1 MFGVRSFR
9 APLFT
14 NLKFCVMDFNMSFD
28 PVSAGASL
36 LSGIGNAV
44 SGAKQARKNRAHQL
58 NLLHQQQDWSAQMA
72 EKQNQWNIDQ
82 WNRENEYNS
91 PAAQMERYELAGI
104 NPYNAASSGQI
115 GSGTAS
121 SLQSATPNNVSAPAY
136 ADAYSNPVG
145 NFISGLSSSL
155 DNALKVISVDREKK
169 LTPSVVEKSENEAR
183 GSKGTAYSDLAQG
196 IKDQNDLVNEPS
208 RVAANYNLYQSQ
220 MHEFAFNSQKYA
232 LLGQG
237 VPEIVANELA
247 QMRSNTQIL
256 QLQAEG
262 MGYDNKQKHAIAK
275 FAEAT
280 EKAKLDQLVEQ
291 GELTKAQAE
300 NMRKQNSWFEKIT
313 MAQLANYAAQ
323 TAAAYGSA
331 DASHAAAGLS
341 RAETATEN
349 TLRLARGGQANEQ
362 YRNLK
367 LQNDNYAP
375 SFEDWLYHDDQGT
388 WVQLGY
394 GKYAA
399 RLIGEAINGD
409 TSDTPNKKKTSKPR
423 KPRKPRLGRR

>member
-1 MFGVRSFR
+1 
-9 APLFT
+9 
-14 NLKFCVMDFNMSFD
+14 MDFSMSFD
-28 PVSAGASL
+28 PISSG
-36 LSGIGNAV
+36 LSFV
-44 SGAKQARKNRAHQL
+44 SGLANSIGGARQAVKNRRHQNAML
-58 NLLHQQQDWSAQMA
+58 EKQQTWSEKMA
-72 EKQNQWNIDQ
+72 NQQNQWNLDQ

-91 PAAQMERYELAGI
+91 PVNQMSRMEAAGI

-121 SLQSATPNNVSAPAY
+121 PLQSATPNNVSAPAY

-145 NFISGLSSSL
+145 NFISALSSSL

-169 LTPSVVEKSENEAR
+169 LTDPIVEQANQNAR
-183 GSKGTAYSDLAQG
+183 GSKGSADTALAEG
-196 IKDQNDLVNEPS
+196 IKAQNDLVNEPS

-262 MGYDNKQKHAIAK
+262 MGYDNKQKYAIAK
-275 FAEAT
+275 FAEAS
-280 EKAKLDQLVEQ
+280 EKAKLDQLVQQ

-313 MAQLANYAAQ
+313 MAQLANYAAS
-323 TAAAYGSA
+323 TAAAYGAA
-331 DASHAAAGLS
+331 DASHAAAGYS
-341 RAETATEN
+341 RAQAATEN
-349 TLRLARGGQANEQ
+349 TLRRARGGQENER
-362 YRNLK
+362 YKFMK
-367 LQNDNYAP
+367 LENENYYADP
-375 SFEDWLYHDDQGT
+375 KKRAYQGSLGSWKSPYTWLSTFADGLYM
-388 WVQLGY
+388 
-394 GKYAA
+394 A
-399 RLIGEAINGD
+399 
-409 TSDTPNKKKTSKPR
+409 TPFIPLAK
-423 KPRKPRLGRR
+423 

>member
-1 MFGVRSFR
+1 
-9 APLFT
+9 
-14 NLKFCVMDFNMSFD
+14 MDFNMSFD

-58 NLLHQQQDWSAQMA
+58 NLLHQQQDWSEKMA
-72 EKQNQWNIDQ
+72 NQQNQWNIDQ

-104 NPYNAASSGQI
+104 NPYNAVSSGQI

-169 LTPSVVEKSENEAR
+169 LTPSVVEKSVNEAR
-183 GSKGTAYSDLAQG
+183 GSKGTADSALAQG

-247 QMRSNTQIL
+247 QMRSNTQIM

-262 MGYDNKQKHAIAK
+262 MGYDNKQKYAIAK

-280 EKAKLDQLVEQ
+280 EKAKLDQLVQQ
-291 GELTKAQAE
+291 GELTKQQAE

-313 MAQLANYAAQ
+313 MAQLANYAAN

-341 RAETATEN
+341 RQQTATERER
-349 TLRLARGGQANEQ
+349 TSYER
-362 YRNLK
+362 K
-367 LQNDNYAP
+367 QNDWFTP
-375 SFEDWLYHDDQGT
+375 SFEQRMYRS
-388 WVQLGY
+388 
-394 GKYAA
+394 GKY
-399 RLIGEAINGD
+399 GENSESYPFLRSMYRAGEFLK
-409 TSDTPNKKKTSKPR
+409 SFVPSLFGTPKH
-423 KPRKPRLGRR
+423 

>member
-1 MFGVRSFR
+1 MDLLGAGVS
-9 APLFT
+9 
-14 NLKFCVMDFNMSFD
+14 
-28 PVSAGASL
+28 
-36 LSGIGNAV
+36 AV
-44 SGAKQARKNRAHQL
+44 SGIANSIGGARQAVKNRRHQNAIL
-58 NLLHQQQDWSAQMA
+58 QKQQDWSEQMA

-91 PAAQMERYELAGI
+91 PVAQMSRMEAAGI
-104 NPYNAASSGQI
+104 NPYNAVTSGQV
-115 GSGTAS
+115 GSGIAS
-121 SLQSATPNNVSAPAY
+121 PLQSATPNNVSAPAY
-136 ADAYSNPVG
+136 AEAYSNPVG
-145 NFISGLSSSL
+145 DFISGLSSSL

-183 GSKGTAYSDLAQG
+183 GSKGTADSAIAQG

-208 RVAANYNLYQSQ
+208 RVAANANLYQSQ

-247 QMRSNTQIL
+247 QMRSNTQIM

-262 MGYDNKQKHAIAK
+262 MGYDNKQKYAIAK

-280 EKAKLDQLVEQ
+280 EKAKLDQLVQQ

-313 MAQLANYAAQ
+313 MAQLANYAAS
-323 TAAAYGSA
+323 TAAAYGAA
-331 DASHAAAGLS
+331 DASHAAAGYS
-341 RAETATEN
+341 RAQTATDN
-349 TLRLARGGQANEQ
+349 TLRAARGGQANET

-367 LQNDNYAP
+367 LNNDYYFADPKKRAYRDMNGKWYNP
-375 SFEDWLYHDDQGT
+375 NT
-388 WVQLGY
+388 W
-394 GKYAA
+394 AA
-399 RLIGEAINGD
+399 HVMDAAFSL
-409 TSDTPNKKKTSKPR
+409 TPFIPLTR
-423 KPRKPRLGRR
+423 

>member
-1 MFGVRSFR
+1 
-9 APLFT
+9 
-14 NLKFCVMDFNMSFD
+14 MDISMSFD
-28 PVSAGASL
+28 PVS
-36 LSGIGNAV
+36 SGFSFV
-44 SGAKQARKNRAHQL
+44 SGLANSIGGAHQAVKNRRHQNAML
-58 NLLHQQQDWSAQMA
+58 EKQQTWSEQMA

-91 PAAQMERYELAGI
+91 PVNQMSRMAAAGI

-121 SLQSATPNNVSAPAY
+121 SLRSATPNTVTAPAY
-136 ADAYSNPVG
+136 SEAYSNPVG

-169 LTPSVVEKSENEAR
+169 LTPSVVKESEGRANSADAEGVKA
-183 GSKGTAYSDLAQG
+183 
-196 IKDQNDLVNEPS
+196 QNDLVNEPS
-208 RVAANYNLYQSQ
+208 RVAANFNLYQSQ

-237 VPEIVANELA
+237 VSEIVANELA
-247 QMRSNTQIL
+247 QMRSNTQIM

-262 MGYDNKQKHAIAK
+262 MGYDNKQKYAIAK

-280 EKAKLDQLVEQ
+280 EKAKLDQLVQQ

-300 NMRKQNSWFEKIT
+300 NMRKQNTWFGKIT

-331 DASHAAAGLS
+331 DASHAAADASHAAAGLN
-341 RAETATEN
+341 RAETTTEN
-349 TLRLARGGQANEQ
+349 TLRRARVGEANEQ

-375 SFEDWLYHDDQGT
+375 SFEDWLYHSDQDT

-399 RLIGEAINGD
+399 RLIGEALNGD
-409 TSDTPNKKKTSKPR
+409 TSDTPNKTKTSKPR
-423 KPRKPRLGRR
+423 KPRKPRSPRPGRH

>member
-1 MFGVRSFR
+1 
-9 APLFT
+9 
-14 NLKFCVMDFNMSFD
+14 MDFSMSFD
-28 PVSAGASL
+28 PVSSG
-36 LSGIGNAV
+36 LSFV
-44 SGAKQARKNRAHQL
+44 SGLANSIGGARQAVKNRRHQNAML
-58 NLLHQQQDWSAQMA
+58 QKQQTWSEQMA
-72 EKQNQWNIDQ
+72 DKQNQWNIDQ

-91 PAAQMERYELAGI
+91 PVNQMSRMVAAGI

-136 ADAYSNPVG
+136 AEAYSNPVG

-169 LTPSVVEKSENEAR
+169 LTDPIVEQANQNAR
-183 GSKGTAYSDLAQG
+183 GSKGSADSALAEG
-196 IKDQNDLVNEPS
+196 IKAQNDLVNEPS

-220 MHEFAFNSQKYA
+220 MHEFAYNSQYYSLKS
-232 LLGQG
+232 QG
-237 VPEIVANELA
+237 VSDIVANELA

-262 MGYDNKQKHAIAK
+262 MGYDNQQKQAIAK
-275 FAEAT
+275 YAEAT
-280 EKAKLDQLVEQ
+280 EKAKLDQLVEE
-291 GELTKAQAE
+291 GALTKAQAE

-323 TAAAYGSA
+323 TAAAYASA

-341 RAETATEN
+341 LAQSATEN
-349 TLRLARGGQANEQ
+349 TLRRARGGYANEQ

-367 LQNDNYAP
+367 LNNDNFAP
-375 SFEDWLYHDDQGT
+375 SFNNWTFNHDFDF
-388 WVQLGY
+388 WKASGY
-394 GKYAA
+394 GEVGAGIVG
-399 RLIGEAINGD
+399 RMFNG
-409 TSDTPNKKKTSKPR
+409 SVADTPNKPLNPKGSKR
-423 KPRKPRLGRR
+423 SKSPRLIRR

>member
-1 MFGVRSFR
+1 
-9 APLFT
+9 
-14 NLKFCVMDFNMSFD
+14 MDFSMSFN
-28 PVSAGASL
+28 PVSSG
-36 LSGIGNAV
+36 LSFV
-44 SGAKQARKNRAHQL
+44 SGLANSISGARQAVKNRRHQNAML
-58 NLLHQQQDWSAQMA
+58 EKQQTWSEKMA
-72 EKQNQWNIDQ
+72 NQQNQWNLDQ

-91 PAAQMERYELAGI
+91 PAAQMSRMEAAGI

-136 ADAYSNPVG
+136 AEAYSNPVG

-169 LTPSVVEKSENEAR
+169 LTDPIVEQANQNAR
-183 GSKGTAYSDLAQG
+183 GSKGSADTALAEG
-196 IKDQNDLVNEPS
+196 VKAQNDLVNEPS

-237 VPEIVANELA
+237 VSEIVANELA

-262 MGYDNKQKHAIAK
+262 MGYDNQQKQAIAK
-275 FAEAT
+275 YAEAT
-280 EKAKLDQLVEQ
+280 EKAKLDQLVQQ

-341 RAETATEN
+341 RQQTATERER
-349 TLRLARGGQANEQ
+349 TSYER
-362 YRNLK
+362 K
-367 LQNDNYAP
+367 QNDWFTP
-375 SFEDWLYHDDQGT
+375 SYDQRM
-388 WVQLGY
+388 Y
-394 GKYAA
+394 RSGKY
-399 RLIGEAINGD
+399 GENSESYPFLRSMYRAGEFLK
-409 TSDTPNKKKTSKPR
+409 SFVPSLFGTPKH
-423 KPRKPRLGRR
+423 

>member
-1 MFGVRSFR
+1 
-9 APLFT
+9 
-14 NLKFCVMDFNMSFD
+14 MDFSMSFD
-28 PVSAGASL
+28 PVSSG
-36 LSGIGNAV
+36 LSFV
-44 SGAKQARKNRAHQL
+44 SGLANSISGARQAVKNRRHQNAML
-58 NLLHQQQDWSAQMA
+58 EKQQNWSEKMA
-72 EKQNQWNIDQ
+72 NQQNQWNLDQ

-91 PAAQMERYELAGI
+91 PAAQMSRMEAAGI
-104 NPYNAASSGQI
+104 NPYNAVSSGQI

-121 SLQSATPNNVSAPAY
+121 SLQSATPNNVSAPAF
-136 ADAYSNPVG
+136 AEAYSNPVG

-169 LTPSVVEKSENEAR
+169 LTPSVV
-183 GSKGTAYSDLAQG
+183 
-196 IKDQNDLVNEPS
+196 KDAAGRANSSYAEGVKAQNDLVNEPS

-262 MGYDNKQKHAIAK
+262 MGYDNKQKYAIAK

-280 EKAKLDQLVEQ
+280 EKAKLDQLVQQ

-300 NMRKQNSWFEKIT
+300 NMRKQNTWFEKIT

-349 TLRLARGGQANEQ
+349 TLRLARGGYANEQ
-362 YRNLK
+362 YRGFK
-367 LQNDNYAP
+367 LRNDYFAP
-375 SFEDWLYHDDQGT
+375 DFTSWTFHNNRDFWT
-388 WVQLGY
+388 AKGY
-394 GKYAA
+394 GEVGADIVG
-399 RLIGEAINGD
+399 RMFNGS
-409 TSDTPNKKKTSKPR
+409 TADTPNKPRTPKPSKKKSPR
-423 KPRKPRLGRR
+423 RFRR

>member
-1 MFGVRSFR
+1 
-9 APLFT
+9 
-14 NLKFCVMDFNMSFD
+14 MDFSMSFD
-28 PVSAGASL
+28 PVSAGTSL
-36 LSGIGNAV
+36 LGAIGNAV
-44 SGAKQARKNRAHQL
+44 GGARQATKNRRHQ
-58 NLLHQQQDWSAQMA
+58 NALL
-72 EKQNQWNIDQ
+72 EKQQAWSEKMANQQNEWNLAQ

-91 PAAQMERYELAGI
+91 PVNQMSRYEAAGI
-104 NPYNAASSGQI
+104 NPYNAVASGQI

-136 ADAYSNPVG
+136 AEAYSNPVG
-145 NFISGLSSSL
+145 DFITGLSSSL

-169 LTPSVVEKSENEAR
+169 LTPSVVEKSENDAR
-183 GSKGTAYSDLAQG
+183 GSKGTADSALAQG

-262 MGYDNKQKHAIAK
+262 MGYDNKQKYAIAK

-280 EKAKLDQLVEQ
+280 EKAKLDQLVQQ

-300 NMRKQNSWFEKIT
+300 NMRKQNTWFEKIT

-331 DASHAAAGLS
+331 DASHSAAGFS
-341 RAETATEN
+341 RAQTATEN
-349 TLRLARGGQANEQ
+349 TLRRARGGQANET
-362 YRNLK
+362 YRHMK
-367 LQNDNYAP
+367 LENDNYAP
-375 SFEDWLYHDDQGT
+375 NFTDWLYHNDPEF
-388 WVQLGY
+388 WKVFGY
-394 GKYAA
+394 GNGVGNV
-399 RLIGEAINGD
+399 IGTAINGGQPE
-409 TSDTPNKKKTSKPR
+409 TSNPKVYNSKGKGKRSSPR
-423 KPRKPRLGRR
+423 IRR

>member
-1 MFGVRSFR
+1 
-9 APLFT
+9 
-14 NLKFCVMDFNMSFD
+14 MSFD
-28 PVSAGASL
+28 PVSAG
-36 LSGIGNAV
+36 LSFV
-44 SGAKQARKNRAHQL
+44 SGLSNSISGARQAVKNRRHQNAML
-58 NLLHQQQDWSAQMA
+58 EKQQTWSEKMA
-72 EKQNQWNIDQ
+72 NQQNQWNLDQ
-82 WNRENEYNS
+82 WNRENDYNS
-91 PAAQMERYELAGI
+91 PVNQMSRMEAAGI

-115 GSGTAS
+115 GSGSAS

-136 ADAYSNPVG
+136 AEAYPNPVG
-145 NFISGLSSSL
+145 DFITGLSSSL

-183 GSKGTAYSDLAQG
+183 GSKGTADSALAQG

-220 MHEFAFNSQKYA
+220 MHEFAYNSQYYA
-232 LLGQG
+232 LKAQG
-237 VPEIVANELA
+237 VGDIVANELA

-256 QLQAEG
+256 ELQAEG
-262 MGYDNKQKHAIAK
+262 MGYDNKQKYAIAK
-275 FAEAT
+275 YAEAT
-280 EKAKLDQLVEQ
+280 EKARLDQLVAQ
-291 GELTKAQAE
+291 GELTKEQAE
-300 NMRKQNSWFEKIT
+300 NMRKQNSWFDKIT

-349 TLRLARGGQANEQ
+349 TLRRARGGQANEQ
-362 YRNLK
+362 FRNLK

-375 SFEDWLYHDDQGT
+375 KFEDWLYHDDQGT

-399 RLIGEAINGD
+399 RLIGEVINGD

-423 KPRKPRLGRR
+423 KPRTPRLGRH

>member
-1 MFGVRSFR
+1 MGG
-9 APLFT
+9 
-14 NLKFCVMDFNMSFD
+14 FNMSFD

-58 NLLHQQQDWSAQMA
+58 NMLHQQQDWSVQMA

-121 SLQSATPNNVSAPAY
+121 SFQSATPNNVSPPAY
-136 ADAYSNPVG
+136 AEAYSNPVG

-155 DNALKVISVDREKK
+155 DNALKVISVDRESK

-183 GSKGTAYSDLAQG
+183 GSKGTADSALAQG

-208 RVAANYNLYQSQ
+208 RVAANANLYQSQ
-220 MHEFAFNSQKYA
+220 MHEFAYNSQYYA
-232 LLGQG
+232 LKAQG
-237 VPEIVANELA
+237 VGDIVANELA
-247 QMRSNTQIL
+247 QMRSNTQIM

-262 MGYDNKQKHAIAK
+262 LGYDNKQKYAIAK
-275 FAEAT
+275 YAEAI
-280 EKAKLDQLVEQ
+280 EKARLDQLVKQ
-291 GELTKAQAE
+291 GELTEAQAE
-300 NMRKQNSWFEKIT
+300 NMRKQNTWFDRIT
-313 MAQLANYAAQ
+313 KAQLANYAAQ

-341 RAETATEN
+341 RAQSATEN
-349 TLRLARGGQANEQ
+349 TLRFARGGQANET

-367 LQNDNYAP
+367 LNNDYYFADP
-375 SFEDWLYHDDQGT
+375 KKRAYRDMQGKWYNPNT
-388 WVQLGY
+388 W
-394 GKYAA
+394 AA
-399 RLIGEAINGD
+399 YVMDAAFSL
-409 TSDTPNKKKTSKPR
+409 TPFIPLTR
-423 KPRKPRLGRR
+423 

>member
-1 MFGVRSFR
+1 MSELSDSINAFGANV
-9 APLFT
+9 
-14 NLKFCVMDFNMSFD
+14 V
-28 PVSAGASL
+28 GAA
-36 LSGIGNAV
+36 NAV
-44 SGAKQARKNRAHQL
+44 MSGKTDKKTRKL
-58 NLLHQQQDWSAQMA
+58 NYRMFQEGNQFNA
-72 EKQNQWNIDQ
+72 EQNQLARDYNTQMWNA
-82 WNRENEYNS
+82 NNEYNT
-91 PAAQMERYELAGI
+91 PANQMARFEAAGI
-104 NPYNAASSGQI
+104 NPYNAFSQIQSGNGQQTSAPGAASSV
-115 GSGTAS
+115 A
-121 SLQSATPNNVSAPAY
+121 AP
-136 ADAYSNPVG
+136 SMLFHNPVEQY
-145 NFISGLSSSL
+145 ISGLSSSL
-155 DNALKVISVDREKK
+155 ENALKVISVDRESK

-183 GSKGTAYSDLAQG
+183 GSKGTADSALAQG

-262 MGYDNKQKHAIAK
+262 MGYDNKQKYAIAK
-275 FAEAT
+275 YAEAT
-280 EKAKLDQLVEQ
+280 EKAKLDQLVQQ

-341 RAETATEN
+341 RAQTATEN
-349 TLRLARGGQANEQ
+349 TLRRARGGYANEQ
-362 YRNLK
+362 YRDLK
-367 LQNDNYAP
+367 QRNDYYAP
-375 SFEDWLYHDDQGT
+375 DFTSWTFHNNRDFWT
-388 WVQLGY
+388 AKGY
-394 GKYAA
+394 GEVGADIVG
-399 RLIGEAINGD
+399 RMFNGS
-409 TSDTPNKKKTSKPR
+409 TADTPNKPRTPKPSKPS
-423 KPRKPRLGRR
+423 KPSKKKSPRIIRH

>member
-1 MFGVRSFR
+1 
-9 APLFT
+9 
-14 NLKFCVMDFNMSFD
+14 MDFSMSFD
-28 PVSAGASL
+28 PVSAG
-36 LSGIGNAV
+36 LSFV
-44 SGAKQARKNRAHQL
+44 SGLANSIGGARQSVKNRRHQ
-58 NLLHQQQDWSAQMA
+58 NAMLLKQQTWSEQMA

-91 PAAQMERYELAGI
+91 PVNQMSRMEAAGI

-115 GSGTAS
+115 GSGSAA
-121 SLQSATPNNVSAPAY
+121 SLQSATPNNFSAPAY
-136 ADAYSNPVG
+136 AEAYSNPVG

-169 LTPSVVEKSENEAR
+169 LTDPIVEQANQNAR
-183 GSKGTAYSDLAQG
+183 GSKGSADTALAEG
-196 IKDQNDLVNEPS
+196 VKAQNDLVNEPS

-237 VPEIVANELA
+237 VPDIVANELA

-262 MGYDNKQKHAIAK
+262 MGYDNQQKQAIAK
-275 FAEAT
+275 YAEAT
-280 EKAKLDQLVEQ
+280 EKAKLDKLVAD
-291 GELTKAQAE
+291 GELTKEQAE

-313 MAQLANYAAQ
+313 MAQLANYAAS
-323 TAAAYGSA
+323 TAASYASA
-331 DASHAAAGLS
+331 DASHSAAGYS
-341 RAETATEN
+341 RALTATEN
-349 TLRLARGGQANEQ
+349 TLRRARGGYANEQ
-362 YRNLK
+362 YRDLR
-367 LQNDNYAP
+367 LQNDNFAP
-375 SFEDWLYHDDQGT
+375 KFEDWLYHDDQGT